1 VNRIALAT
9 SLSLLV
15 VFGAPV
21 AALAAFRTGS
31 DGYIHA
37 RDNSIVVERGGN
49 ARLVFINEKLYPD
62 TVTLAPIDDENAT
75 LAYAFSSGAEAADAN
90 TWCGAVCDVNPN
102 LYHYSAAQDDGTG
115 GGIDQILCDE
125 TVCWIQ

>member
-31 DGYIHA
+31 DAYVHA
-37 RDNSIVVERGGN
+37 RDNSIIVERGSN

-75 LAYAFSSGAEAADAN
+75 LAYAFSSDARVAEA
-90 TWCGAVCDVNPN
+90 
-102 LYHYSAAQDDGTG
+102 SAAQDDAMGVG
-115 GGIDQILCDE
+115 VGRILCDE